1 MRDVL
6 PRDALGKSCQRS
18 GMRRSLSVIK
28 SMLIATLVMLGG
40 PALAAPA
47 AALQSSSAD
56 RPFFSVQGDLQSRG
70 YVEEEWIVHG
80 QARAHATHYGGKTT
94 GTFVGVPT
102 PYVTRILVRRP
113 LHPGRFNGIAVV
125 EWENVSNG
133 FPSGNIW
140 LAGSEHLMR
149 AGYVWVGVTAQGFGG
164 VERLRNWNS
173 SRYGRLVIPNDGKMA
188 AEPYAL
194 GIFDDVGGLLRAQ
207 NGPLRSVGSPKHLVA
222 AGQSQSGIWLTTYL
236 NAGLA
241 ANGPF
246 DGFVLSAAIGSAIVS
261 DLSKPVLRIVP
272 EGDVRGDEAS
282 MRIPDGPLFRQW
294 EIAGA
299 SHVDRDLRR
308 AREPLELRDLGQ
320 STQAAIAGT
329 CKETAI
335 GTTTPAKFVLHA
347 GFEAMRRW
355 IDSGVPPRSIQRLAR
370 RTTGGSTELVRS
382 DAGRVVDGIQLPT
395 YTAPIGLDVGANSGG
410 PGCASQGYHLP
421 FTPVQM
427 AGAYRSA
434 GDRALRLRS
443 AATEQVR
450 QGVLLQSDV
459 RALMEGAKVGRW

>member
-1 MRDVL
+1 
-6 PRDALGKSCQRS
+6 
-18 GMRRSLSVIK
+18 MRRSLSVSK

-40 PALAAPA
+40 PALAEPT

-56 RPFFSVQGDLQSRG
+56 RPFFSVQGELQSRG
-70 YVEEEWIVHG
+70 YVEEEWIVNG
-80 QARAHATHYGGKTT
+80 QARAHAVPYGGRRT
-94 GTFVGVPT
+94 GTFVGEPA

-113 LHPGRFNGIAVV
+113 LSPGRFNGVAVV

-164 VERLRNWNS
+164 AERLRNWNS
-173 SRYGRLVIPNDGKMA
+173 SRYGRLAIPNGGKMA

-194 GIFDDVGGLLRAQ
+194 GIFDDVGRLLRAQ
-207 NGPLRSVGSPKHLVA
+207 EGPLRSVGGPKHLVA

-241 ANGPF
+241 ADGPF
-246 DGFVLSAAIGSAIVS
+246 DGFVLSAAIGSVIAG

-282 MRIPDGPLFRQW
+282 MHIPDGPLFRQW

-299 SHVDRDLRR
+299 SHVDRDLRS

-335 GTTTPAKFVLHA
+335 GTTTPARFVLHA

-355 IDSGVPPRSIQRLAR
+355 IESGVPPRSIQRLAR
-370 RTTGGSTELVRS
+370 RRTTGGSTELVRS
-382 DAGRVVDGIQLPT
+382 DTGRVVDGIQLPT
-395 YTAPIGLDVGANSGG
+395 YTAPIGIDVGANSGG
-410 PGCASQGYHLP
+410 PGCASQGYHRP
-421 FTPVQM
+421 FTPAQM
-427 AGAYRSA
+427 AAVYSSA
-434 GDRALRLRS
+434 GDRARRLRS

-450 QGVLLQSDV
+450 QGVLLRSDV
-459 RALMEGAKVGRW
+459 SALMEGAKVGRW